1 MSGFRD
7 TGRMNRLRWPQ
18 KLAIGTGALLA
29 LWGVAGFFVTGFS
42 SFAGEADTSILLLR
56 VNPLQ
61 NTIHLVFGVAL
72 LLAAPRLKA
81 LSGVGLLAAVLF
93 LVLFGLGL
101 ARYDEQVVNFL
112 NVNPGSNALHLFAG
126 FAALASAQGAAWC
139 RQCDR
144 VAALKAAA

>member
-1 MSGFRD
+1 
-7 TGRMNRLRWPQ
+7 MNRLRWPQ
-18 KLAIGTGALLA
+18 KLAIGTGALLV
-29 LWGVAGFFVTGFS
+29 LWGVAGFFVTGFAG
-42 SFAGEADTSILLLR
+42 FAAESDTWVLGLR

-61 NTIHLVFGVAL
+61 NVIHVVFGAAL

-81 LSGVGLLAAVLF
+81 LSGTGLLVAVLF

-101 ARYDEQVVNFL
+101 ARYDGEVVNFL

-126 FAALASAQGAAWC
+126 FASLAAAQGAAWC

-144 VAALKAAA
+144 AALKPA

>member
-1 MSGFRD
+1 MSVSGD
-7 TGRMNRLRWPQ
+7 TDLMNRLRWPQ
-18 KLAIGTGALLA
+18 KLAIGTGSLLV

-42 SFAGEADTSILLLR
+42 SFAGESETWILWLR

-61 NTIHLVFGVAL
+61 NVIHLVFGVAL

-81 LSGVGLLAAVLF
+81 LSGTALLVAVAF

-101 ARYDEQVVNFL
+101 ARYDDEVVNFL

-126 FAALASAQGAAWC
+126 FASLAAAQGAAWC

-144 VAALKAAA
+144 AALKPA